1 PVGDLDTFYKA
12 ARAKF
17 DADETFKAR
26 ARSRVVALQSGDERT
41 RRLWQLLVAESERHF
56 LTVYDRLDVTLTA
69 RDFSGESFYN
79 AMLAPVVAELDRQG
93 LVRDSEAA
101 ACVFPD
107 GFTGRDGEPLP
118 IIVRKSDG
126 GFGYGATDL
135 AAIRYRTQD
144 LGATRLLYVVGLPQR
159 QHFEM
164 VYQVAREAGWLRPPA
179 RAAHVGFGSIL
190 GVDGKM
196 LRSRAGADVKLA
208 DMLDEAV
215 APAPDLARLRN
226 P

>member
-1 PVGDLDTFYKA
+1 HLRSTVIGDAVARLLEWLGHRVIRANHLGDWGTPFGMLIEHLLDVGESGAAHELSVGDLDTFYKA

-107 GFTGRDGEPLP
+107 GFTGRDGQPLP

-126 GFGYGATDL
+126 GDGYGGTDL
-135 AAIRYRTQD
+135 AAIRPRTQD
-144 LGATRLLYVVGLPQR
+144 LGATRL
-159 QHFEM
+159 
-164 VYQVAREAGWLRPPA
+164 
-179 RAAHVGFGSIL
+179 
-190 GVDGKM
+190 
-196 LRSRAGADVKLA
+196 
-208 DMLDEAV
+208 
-215 APAPDLARLRN
+215 
-226 P
+226 